1 MGHANTVA
9 ETGGFD
15 NGKGNEQ
22 PQSLIKKLS
31 VDDVLD
37 SSRQIQNT
45 NASHRETHFV
55 DICFQK
61 LHTFTLRI

>member
-22 PQSLIKKLS
+22 PQSLIEKLPAAGAF
-31 VDDVLD
+31 DFFG
-37 SSRQIQNT
+37 QIQHT
-45 NASHRETHFV
+45 NASHRETHFLLKCLKPV
-55 DICFQK
+55 VE
-61 LHTFTLRI
+61 

>member
-31 VDDVLD
+31 VDYVLD

-61 LHTFTLRI
+61 LH

>member
-22 PQSLIKKLS
+22 PQSLMKKLS

-37 SSRQIQNT
+37 SSKQIQNT
-45 NASHRETHFV
+45 NASHGETHFLLKCLKPV
-55 DICFQK
+55 VE
-61 LHTFTLRI
+61 